1 MDTNLTNLQCSHV
14 ETVRLFERKNH
25 YKRGMMKTA
34 ILIMAHGSR
43 IPEANDAARQV
54 AAMVQE
60 MTGFEIVEVS
70 FREMHEPNI
79 QQGIDACV
87 ARGAGRILL
96 MPYFLFMGAH
106 VQHDLPEE
114 IAEARKRHP
123 ALVMEMGGHLGVHRK
138 LAEVEAERVNEALD
152 RLGWR

>member
-1 MDTNLTNLQCSHV
+1 
-14 ETVRLFERKNH
+14 
-25 YKRGMMKTA
+25 MKTA

-54 AAMVQE
+54 AGMVQE

-70 FREMHEPNI
+70 FRELHEPNI
-79 QQGIDACV
+79 QSGIDACV
-87 ARGAGRILL
+87 NRGAGRILL

-106 VQHDLPEE
+106 VIHDLPEE
-114 IAEARKRHP
+114 IEEAKKRHP
-123 ALVMEMGGHLGVHRK
+123 GLVMEMGTHLGVHRK
-138 LAEVEAERVNEALD
+138 LAEVETERISEALD

>member
-1 MDTNLTNLQCSHV
+1 
-14 ETVRLFERKNH
+14 
-25 YKRGMMKTA
+25 MKTA
-34 ILIMAHGSR
+34 ILMMAHGSR
-43 IPEANDAARQV
+43 IAEANDAAREV
-54 AAMVQE
+54 ATMVQE

-70 FREMHEPNI
+70 FRELHEPNI

-114 IAEARKRHP
+114 IEMAQKRHP
-123 ALVMEMGGHLGVHRK
+123 GLIMEMGGHLGAHRK
-138 LAEVEAERVNEALD
+138 LAEIETERINEALN
-152 RLGWR
+152 RLGWN

>member
-1 MDTNLTNLQCSHV
+1 M
-14 ETVRLFERKNH
+14 
-25 YKRGMMKTA
+25 
-34 ILIMAHGSR
+34 MAHGSR
-43 IPEANDAARQV
+43 IAEANDAAREV
-54 AAMVQE
+54 AVMVKE
-60 MTGFEIVEVS
+60 ITGFEIVEVS

-106 VQHDLPEE
+106 VLHDLPEE
-114 IAEARKRHP
+114 IAEAKKRYP

-138 LAEVEAERVNEALD
+138 LAEIEAERIDESLE